1 MISMNADPCCMQ
13 ENVFTE
19 WIIIQSSWGL
29 CCLWSKLMPYVVKL
43 DALTSL
49 IPLSL
54 PKDASEIYNSNS
66 NNKSTNNS
74 NKSKQI
80 SEGN

>member
-1 MISMNADPCCMQ
+1 
-13 ENVFTE
+13 
-19 WIIIQSSWGL
+19 
-29 CCLWSKLMPYVVKL
+29 MPYVVKL

-54 PKDASEIYNSNS
+54 SKDASEIYNSNS